1 MKNELKEIVII
12 GAGFA
17 GLYSAFLLQESGYKV
32 TILEARH
39 RIGGRTLTQDNVE
52 LGGDWI
58 SSLHPRMMKLCK
70 RFNLSFSP
78 QLEEGKVVRY
88 FDQQRD
94 ELEEKPN
101 VQKNTTNIF
110 TPYIEQFDQ
119 LVNDLDFFKSQHLDQ
134 ISFYDWC
141 TENIQNPTVLK
152 TFNYSFNS
160 LICVNPKAAS
170 MFFWLYF
177 LKSCGGYRAL
187 TGVKNS
193 AQEFHINGGTVI
205 LANELAKGLNIVYN
219 SEVIHIEKNN
229 DIYRINTKNQLTY
242 YAAKVVSAIPLQLI
256 PGITWNP
263 RLIQDRVSFYQSL
276 QMGYIT
282 KVIIQ
287 YETPFWTQNGYNA
300 HIVSDTAPIHLC
312 YDVSNNKFHAL
323 AIFIIDHKCYTNEE
337 ILDQLAFL
345 LKNNLAKRPKKI
357 YIKNWVNDEFSKG
370 GYFCV
375 PPIGS
380 LTKNYRYLT
389 EPEGEI
395 YFVGTETA
403 SQWMGYIEGAL
414 ESAERLL
421 FQIKNN
427 LGNYLHS

>member
-1 MKNELKEIVII
+1 MKDKLKEIVII

-17 GLYSAFLLQESGYKV
+17 GLYSACLLQESGYKV
-32 TILEARH
+32 TILEARN
-39 RIGGRTLTQDNVE
+39 RIGGRTFTKDSVE

-58 SSLHPRMMKLCK
+58 SSLHPRIIKLCK
-70 RFNLSFSP
+70 RFNITFSP
-78 QLEEGKVVRY
+78 QHEDGKVVRY

-101 VQKNTTNIF
+101 VQKNVTNIF
-110 TPYIEQFDQ
+110 SPYIEHFDQ
-119 LVNDLDFFKSQHLDQ
+119 LVNDLDFFKSQYLDQ

-141 TENIQNPTVLK
+141 RENIQNPTVLK

-160 LICVNPKAAS
+160 LTCVNPKSAS

-193 AQEFHINGGTVI
+193 AQEFHIDGGTVI
-205 LANELAKGLNIVYN
+205 LANALAKGLKIIYN
-219 SEVIHIEKNN
+219 SKVTDVEKYN
-229 DIYRINTKNQLTY
+229 DIYRINTQNKLTY
-242 YAAKVVSAIPLQLI
+242 YAAKVISAIPLQLVPTI
-256 PGITWNP
+256 IWNP
-263 RLIQDRVSFYQSL
+263 NLKQDRISFYQSL
-276 QMGYIT
+276 QMGNIT
-282 KVIIQ
+282 KIIIQ
-287 YETPFWTQNGYNA
+287 YETQFWKQDGYNA

-312 YDVSNNKFHAL
+312 YDVSNNKFNAL

-345 LKNNLAKRPKKI
+345 LKNDLAKHPKKI
-357 YIKNWVNDEFSKG
+357 YIKNWTNDKFSEG

-375 PPIGS
+375 PPIDS

-389 EPEGEI
+389 EPEEQI
-395 YFVGTETA
+395 YFIGTETA

-414 ESAERLL
+414 ESAERLV
-421 FQIKNN
+421 FQVKSN
-427 LGNYLHS
+427 LGN